1 MTELVRLT
9 EDYGYTSLR
18 LTDLG
23 AGSTVDA
30 RGATWI
36 VDNSRND
43 NPTAGQQADE
53 GSGPINLYPFRVD
66 GAGQGLT
73 ILGGTFNGQVPQN
86 SDWEDTY
93 VNSAA
98 LRISHAPDATIQGT
112 RVDGAWDAL
121 RVSDASPNFT
131 INQAWVS
138 NIRDDAFENDSG
150 YSGTIKDSLFD
161 GVFVGVSLGDGDKID
176 GSANTVTFDGVLMR
190 SKAYLYQG
198 EMTHG
203 SPIKTNSGAFDT
215 TPQLRF
221 IDTVMAIDTPD
232 HRGWTR
238 LENAWE
244 NTVESRGNV
253 FLNLSDTPLPSDYP
267 KPTQGWTILEGQAAR
282 SYWEQARS
290 EWISEH
296 GDGSVTEPDDAAQ
309 PIPEEAA
316 PADPVKS
323 DPIESDPVEA
333 DPEEAAPADPDP
345 VEPTPV
351 TPAPVT
357 TAPVT
362 PAPVQP
368 APVQPAPADRATFS
382 GTDFRGSS
390 GDDLIIGNDL
400 DNVIQGRNGNDTIK
414 GGAGNDTIDAGNGA
428 DVVWG
433 GEGRDTFVFA
443 RGGDMDGSSVVDI
456 FMDFESGSDVFDLS
470 LIDANERMS
479 GDQAFAFIG
488 TAAFKDGTPGQLRAA
503 YDRAGNVTVVEL
515 NTDRDAAPEYWFKV
529 AGQHDFSAADF
540 IL

>member
-1 MTELVRLT
+1 M
-9 EDYGYTSLR
+9 
-18 LTDLG
+18 
-23 AGSTVDA
+23 DA

-43 NPTAGQQADE
+43 NPTSGMQADE

-98 LRISHAPDATIQGT
+98 LRISYAPDATIQGT

-176 GSANTVTFDGVLMR
+176 GSSNTVTFDGVLMR

-244 NTVESRGNV
+244 DSVESRGNV

-267 KPTQGWTILEGQAAR
+267 RPTQGWTILEGQAAR
-282 SYWEQARS
+282 NYWEQARS
-290 EWISEH
+290 EWISEF
-296 GDGSVTEPDDAAQ
+296 GDGSDADPDDAAQ

-316 PADPVKS
+316 PADP
-323 DPIESDPVEA
+323 DPVE
-333 DPEEAAPADPDP
+333 PIEEEAAPADPGP
-345 VEPTPV
+345 TEPTPV
-351 TPAPVT
+351 TS
-357 TAPVT
+357 APVT
-362 PAPVQP
+362 PAPL
-368 APVQPAPADRATFS
+368 QPAPADRATFS
-382 GTDFRGSS
+382 GTDFKGSS
-390 GDDLIIGNDL
+390 GDDVVIGNDL
-400 DNVIQGRNGNDTIK
+400 GNVIQGRNGNDTIN
-414 GGAGNDTIDAGNGA
+414 GGAGDDMIEAGNGA

-433 GEGRDTFVFA
+433 GEGRDTFFFA
-443 RGGDMDGSSVVDI
+443 RGGDMDGSGVVDI

-470 LIDANERMS
+470 LVDANGRMS

-488 TAAFKDGTPGQLRAA
+488 EAAFKDGNPGQLRAA
-503 YDRAGNVTVVEL
+503 YDRAGNVTVVGL
-515 NTDRDAAPEYWFKV
+515 NTDRDAAPEHWFKV
-529 AGQHDFSAADF
+529 SGQHDFSAADF

>member
-1 MTELVRLT
+1 MTHLVELT
-9 EDYGYTSLR
+9 GDYGYTSSR
-18 LTDLG
+18 LTDLD
-23 AGSTVDA
+23 AGTTVDA

-36 VDNSRND
+36 VDNSRNA
-43 NPTAGQQADE
+43 NPTADRQADE
-53 GSGPINLYPFRVD
+53 GSDPINIYPFRID
-66 GAGQGLT
+66 GAGEGLT

-98 LRISHAPDATIQGT
+98 LRISYAPNATIQGT

-121 RVSDASPNFT
+121 RVSDASPDFT
-131 INQAWVS
+131 INNAWVS

-150 YSGTIKDSLFD
+150 YSGVIKDSLFD

-176 GSANTVTFDGVLMR
+176 GSGNTVTFDGVLMR

-253 FLNLSDTPLPSDYP
+253 FLNLSDTPLPADYP

-296 GDGSVTEPDDAAQ
+296 GTSMT
-309 PIPEEAA
+309 
-316 PADPVKS
+316 ADP
-323 DPIESDPVEA
+323 DGAAEPT
-333 DPEEAAPADPDP
+333 PEDSTPAEPDP
-345 VEPTPV
+345 VEPVPEVPAPIDPV
-351 TPAPVT
+351 PVSPAPVS
-357 TAPVT
+357 
-362 PAPVQP
+362 PAPVSP
-368 APVQPAPADRATFS
+368 TPADPRPADAATFT
-382 GTDFRGSS
+382 GTDFTGSS
-390 GDDLIIGNDL
+390 RNDLIIGNEL
-400 DNVIQGRNGNDTIK
+400 GNLIQGRNGDDTIR
-414 GGAGNDTIDAGNGA
+414 GGAGNDTIDAGNCA

-433 GEGRDTFVFA
+433 GAGRDSFVFA
-443 RGGDMDGSSVVDI
+443 RGGDMDGASVVDI
-456 FMDFESGSDVFDLS
+456 FMDFEPGSDVFDLGR
-470 LIDANERMS
+470 IDADERLD
-479 GDQAFAFIG
+479 GDQALAFIG
-488 TAAFKDGTPGQLRAA
+488 EAAFEADTPGQLRAV
-503 YDRAGNVTVVEL
+503 YDRAENATVVQL
-515 NTDRDAAPEYWFKV
+515 NTDRDAAPENWFKV
-529 AGQHDFSAADF
+529 AGQHDFTAADF